1 MKYSVAFLSD
11 TGRVRSLNEDNLR
24 VERPTQPEIASKWGD
39 LYVVADGMGG
49 HESGEVASE
58 IAIETISESYYRI
71 NGPSA
76 DAALKKAIEQAN
88 SEIFRRAQEED
99 RQGMGTTVVAA
110 VRIDRM
116 LYIAHVG
123 DSRMYLIRDGQ
134 IKPLTQDHS
143 MVQEQVAAGI
153 LTPEEAEKH
162 PYRNVISR
170 AVGTSPAVEVEVSQS
185 SPLELRDGDVVLLCS
200 DGLTEHV
207 KPPTIRQIVANRAA
221 ESAAAALIQAANNGG
236 GSDNIS
242 VIVLRVG
249 EVKQEG
255 DTTAF
260 MPIGDTPTE
269 PNPVLSPAPA
279 PAAAGAPPAQRGGEG
294 GGWGRWITTLII
306 LMVAGGLGWY
316 GLTQSGFFAPPV
328 SATSTPSAPTV
339 TTAPLPTGTVR
350 PTRAPTRTPTATPIP
365 EATLAPLPT
374 LPPAVN

>member
-1 MKYSVAFLSD
+1 MKYSVASMSD
-11 TGRVRSLNEDNLR
+11 TGRVRNLNEDNVR
-24 VERPTQPEIASKWGD
+24 VERPTQPDIASKWGD

-58 IAIETISESYYRI
+58 IAVETIAHAYYRI
-71 NGPSA
+71 NGTSA
-76 DAALKKAIEQAN
+76 DTALKKAIEQAN

-123 DSRMYLIRDGQ
+123 DSRMYLIRDGH

-185 SPLELRDGDVVLLCS
+185 SPLELREGDVVLLCS

-207 KPPTIRQIVANRAA
+207 KAPTIRQIVANRAA
-221 ESAAAALIQAANNGG
+221 EAAAAALIQAANNGG

-249 EVKQEG
+249 DIKNEG
-255 DTTAF
+255 DTTAI
-260 MPIGDTPTE
+260 MPVGDTPTE
-269 PNPVLSPAPA
+269 PNPVLAPPA
-279 PAAAGAPPAQRGGEG
+279 PAAAAPPAQRGGG
-294 GGWGRWITTLII
+294 GGRWVITLIV
-306 LMVAGGLGWY
+306 LLVAGGLTWY
-316 GLTQSGFFAPPV
+316 GLTQSGFLGSPPPAP
-328 SATSTPSAPTV
+328 TTTPAAPTV
-339 TTAPLPTGTVR
+339 STVPFPTRTPR
-350 PTRAPTRTPTATPIP
+350 ATRAPTRTPSATPVP

-374 LPPAVN
+374 LPPVPN